1 MTAAQMRDWL
11 GKYFLLTTVILGGY
25 IILFS
30 GRNTPLLRVDSQTG
44 MDCFQIIIPTLIA
57 QLTVIFRFFAGAPKM
72 DDSAIPIPP
81 WVVKWPPL
89 LSLALVVVTIVV
101 MAIGN
106 LGENG
111 QPSSPDQGVFKLVVT
126 FYVTILNATTV
137 FIVMKLFETASQK
150 AQQLAGD
157 DQRPLQNPSSPN

>member
-44 MDCFQIIIPTLIA
+44 MDCFQIIIPTLVA
-57 QLTVIFRFFAGAPKM
+57 QLTVIFRFFAGVPKM
-72 DDSAIPIPP
+72 DDSTIPIPP

-89 LSLALVVVTIVV
+89 LCLALIVATIVV
-101 MAIGN
+101 MAFGN
-106 LGENG
+106 LGQNG
-111 QPSSPDQGVFKLVVT
+111 QPSSPDQGIFKLVVT
-126 FYVTILNATTV
+126 FYVTVLNATTV
-137 FIVMKLFETASQK
+137 FIVMKLFETANQK
-150 AQQLAGD
+150 AQQSTVADPPPVQNAG
-157 DQRPLQNPSSPN
+157 SGS